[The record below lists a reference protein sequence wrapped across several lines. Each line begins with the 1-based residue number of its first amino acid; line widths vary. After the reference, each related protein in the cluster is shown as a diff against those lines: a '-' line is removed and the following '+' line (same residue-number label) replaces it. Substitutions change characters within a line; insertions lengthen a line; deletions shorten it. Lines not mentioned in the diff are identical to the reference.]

1 MPIGPLDLPDGHRL
15 VNVADEPSAWRPAD
29 VMCSTSWPEFMLHDP
44 VADRCWGH
52 LRDVWPRFQ
61 LVLLDSGGAIAAA
74 AQAAPLLEMDLA
86 ADRGVY
92 YDANVWTVHDL
103 RAERTGG

>member
-1 MPIGPLDLPDGHRL
+1 
-15 VNVADEPSAWRPAD
+15 
-29 VMCSTSWPEFMLHDP
+29 
-44 VADRCWGH
+44 
-52 LRDVWPRFQ
+52 
-61 LVLLDSGGAIAAA
+61 VLLDSGGAIAAA